1 MNLVIG
7 KWKKNITTRN
17 NYFIGGNFKNAVGI
31 FVRGEKSLLLSIFE
45 SETKKNVK
53 NQVKMYDFWVKR
65 KNHILTRFFS
75 RFFKFQ
81 TQK

>member
-1 MNLVIG
+1 MCFHGLLM
-7 KWKKNITTRN
+7 N

-53 NQVKMYDFWVKR
+53 KPSEMYEFGAVAK
-65 KNHILTRFFS
+65 KSHFTLFFLTFF
-75 RFFKFQ
+75 
-81 TQK
+81 